1 MKDFCPNCEKEIEI
15 RFIRCKEEFEIRGE
29 TINVEVEYYQC
40 EECGEDFEIP
50 RPGYDP
56 LDAAYR
62 EYRRRKGMLQPEQ
75 IKEFRLE
82 LGLTQKEMSQVL
94 GIGIA
99 SLNRYENG
107 ALQSE
112 AQDRLIQT
120 LMQPENLIQFLES
133 HPDLLSTQTRQ
144 RVFAALRGD
153 DDSAAILL
161 KEVIETFGS
170 YPPTIMSGYKRL
182 DSDKFFETIK
192 LLCYPEGVVKTKL
205 NKLLFYVDFKYF
217 KDHAVSIT
225 GMRYAHATHGPIP
238 DEFETWLT
246 ALSDWRKEI
255 VVDEQLFG
263 DYLGEVYISG
273 PPDRSLFELSELECI
288 ASVKEKFRAYNA
300 AQIKQYSHQEKG
312 YQQTRNGELISYA
325 HAAELSI

>member
-1 MKDFCPNCEKEIEI
+1 MKDVCPNCAKITEV
-15 RFIRCKEEFEIRGE
+15 RFIKGVEELNIRGE
-29 TINVEVEYYQC
+29 TIPVEVEYYQC

-50 RPGYDP
+50 RPDYDP
-56 LDAAYR
+56 LDIAYR

-133 HPDLLSTQTRQ
+133 HPDLLSAQTRQ
-144 RVFAALRGD
+144 RVFAALQGND
-153 DDSAAILL
+153 DAAAILL

-182 DSDKFFETIK
+182 DPDKFFETIK
-192 LLCYPEGVVKTKL
+192 LLCYPDGVVKTKL
-205 NKLLFYVDFKYF
+205 NKLLFYVDFKHF
-217 KDHAVSIT
+217 KEHAVSIT

-238 DEFETWLT
+238 HKYETWLA
-246 ALSDWRKEI
+246 ALSEWRGEI
-255 VVDEQLFG
+255 VLDEQVIG
-263 DYLGEVYISG
+263 GYNGEVYLSDK
-273 PPDRSLFELSELECI
+273 PDLSLFEPSEIECI
-288 ASVKEKFRAYNA
+288 MLIKAKFRDYTAKD
-300 AQIKQYSHQEKG
+300 IKEYSHKEKG
-312 YQQTRNGELISYA
+312 YSATRNGELISYA